1 MMAEH
6 LRSSWHDQN
15 ATSIAIFTLV
25 ICSARMS
32 LADQELWKNCSTPRT
47 HYVLQVP
54 GSLVQLTG
62 DGITDCTYQS
72 SDGEFNVEAA
82 EQTDNQN
89 LDARMQKEIDLLK
102 GTVTDQKKGNNWFAL
117 TGVTSDGTEFYRLHY
132 TNGAQWVT
140 LRITY
145 PRSKAKKYD
154 KWVERI
160 DKAFVAFSG
169 TPESVGSGKE
179 NAGTTSKDRH
189 PATQRTAEPTPPP
202 TSPER
207 TPLPQG
213 ED

>member
-1 MMAEH
+1 M
-6 LRSSWHDQN
+6 
-15 ATSIAIFTLV
+15 
-25 ICSARMS
+25 
-32 LADQELWKNCSTPRT
+32 
-47 HYVLQVP
+47 LQVP

-82 EQTDNQN
+82 EQTDNQT

-102 GTVTDQKKGNNWFAL
+102 GTVTDQKKGNNWFGL

-154 KWVERI
+154 EWVDRI
-160 DKAFVAFSG
+160 DKKFVPFGNAEVTG
-169 TPESVGSGKE
+169 GEAKKDTEIKKQKPAAGLDRTNDIRRES
-179 NAGTTSKDRH
+179 
-189 PATQRTAEPTPPP
+189 PI
-202 TSPER
+202 
-207 TPLPQG
+207 PQG